1 MGSRGSSST
10 NDRYNSRGNEYINR
24 LKNRAYAEDVRY
36 RMKRYSDKD
45 INDAIATIN
54 DGLEFNKKQMVT
66 NIEKNVQGAGTL
78 NMKLY
83 ERNQQLVKE
92 LNEFK
97 YEQKKR
103 AQDKKTIEKMK
114 KKG

>member
-1 MGSRGSSST
+1 
-10 NDRYNSRGNEYINR
+10 
-24 LKNRAYAEDVRY
+24 
-36 RMKRYSDKD
+36 
-45 INDAIATIN
+45 
-54 DGLEFNKKQMVT
+54 MVT
-66 NIEKNVQGAGTL
+66 NIEKNVSGAGTL
-78 NMKLY
+78 NVKLY